1 MKFAF
6 VVYNDVL
13 DDRISNILN
22 EIGIDYYTEWE
33 EVKGKGH
40 QTEAHLGI
48 RPFPGYNCVR
58 MIAFEDEDN
67 LKKLIEILEVFNKD
81 VMRKDDQI
89 RLFQL
94 PLEKIV

>member
-1 MKFAF
+1 MKSAF
-6 VVYNDVL
+6 VVYRDVL

-22 EIGIDYYTEWE
+22 GIGIDYYTKWE

-40 QTEAHLGI
+40 LTDAHLGT
-48 RPFPGYNCVR
+48 RPFPGYNYVR
-58 MIAFEDEDN
+58 MIAFEDEEKLN
-67 LKKLIEILEVFNKD
+67 QLIETIKDFNKD

>member
-6 VVYNDVL
+6 VVYRDVL

-40 QTEAHLGI
+40 LTEAHLGT

-58 MIAFEDEDN
+58 MIAFEDEDK
-67 LKKLIEILEVFNKD
+67 LKKLIEILEEFNQD
-81 VMRKDDQI
+81 VIRKDDQI

>member
-6 VVYNDVL
+6 VVYRDVL
-13 DDRISNILN
+13 DDRISGILN

-40 QTEAHLGI
+40 QTEAHLGT

-58 MIAFEDEDN
+58 MIAFEDEDK
-67 LKKLIEILEVFNKD
+67 LKKLIEILAEFNHD
-81 VMRKDDQI
+81 VIRKDDHI
-89 RLFQL
+89 RLFQP